1 MIVLDTHVLIW
12 AAQDSRKLGRRAA
25 AMLDDIETTGILWIS
40 AMCLWEIAMLDNK
53 GRIELGRDV
62 TSWIDAAL
70 ALPGMKL
77 APLDPSIAVDT
88 ARLPD
93 WEHRD
98 PVDRMLVA
106 TARWHSAPL
115 MTADQT
121 ILAYA
126 GKGHVRAIDA
136 RR

>member
-25 AMLDDIETTGILWIS
+25 AILDDMEVASTLLIP
-40 AMCLWEIAMLDNK
+40 AMCLWEIAMLDYR

-62 TSWIDAAL
+62 TSWIDVTL

-77 APLDPSIAVDT
+77 APLDPRIALDT

-93 WEHRD
+93 WTHRD
-98 PVDRMLVA
+98 PTDRIVVA
-106 TARWHSAPL
+106 TARGHGAPL

-121 ILAYA
+121 ILDYA
-126 GKGHVRAIDA
+126 AKGHVQIIDA
-136 RR
+136 SR